1 MKHRVIIPKFE
12 AFDKNW
18 LINNFNC
25 PVVPLSY
32 SELMVCAG
40 RITHSKFNLYS
51 LSTSDGVSGTGWQV
65 WRQKMFNIKT
75 HEINWITIGEFE
87 NKEQAVLFELRWA

>member
-1 MKHRVIIPKFE
+1 MGMMKHRVIIPKFE

-51 LSTSDGVSGTGWQV
+51 LSTSDGVSYRYIFHFYLYGSCWTP
-65 WRQKMFNIKT
+65 
-75 HEINWITIGEFE
+75 HHP
-87 NKEQAVLFELRWA
+87 